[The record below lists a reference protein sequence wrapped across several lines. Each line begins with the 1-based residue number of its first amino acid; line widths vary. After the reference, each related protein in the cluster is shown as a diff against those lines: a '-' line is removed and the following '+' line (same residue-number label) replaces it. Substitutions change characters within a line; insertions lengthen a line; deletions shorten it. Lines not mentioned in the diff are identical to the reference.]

1 MRALACHG
9 AFLILTSKPVT
20 LGRSSNSSVFLSSL
34 TLEVSIRFAK
44 CLSENA
50 VTIHVRMWR
59 SRYPANTLWRFPGR
73 NRASYLKL
81 GK

>member
-50 VTIHVRMWR
+50 VTIMYGCGAVDTLRILYGV
-59 SRYPANTLWRFPGR
+59 SRVETVPVI
-73 NRASYLKL
+73 
-81 GK
+81 